1 MRKIIIALIA
11 SAGVLS
17 SCSDFLGTDP
27 DNRTYI
33 DTPEKVS
40 ALLVSAYPTSTFY
53 SVVDARCDG
62 FVDYG
67 TSLAGIN
74 SLYTFQEDAFR
85 WREYSLAGE
94 GAWDGYEA
102 YWSAAYAAVAAANH
116 ALEAIDEL
124 ENKHGQTTQLERSR
138 GEALLCRAYA
148 HFCLLSLYSDF
159 FDLDNMSSNPG
170 IPYATDPEKTT
181 YADYSRETVAV
192 TLSKVLQDL
201 EDGMK
206 IVGSA
211 SDYNEPKFHF
221 TPQSALAFATRV
233 ALFTRDYQ
241 NVVYYVNQFFPTPSL
256 FDKPGTSN
264 TISKTPVRYPSAT
277 DPCRIFC
284 RSYLTDWNRL
294 GSYNDNSDKIGQEF
308 SSASSNA
315 NLLLSEP
322 MTILP
327 STIRANIYTR
337 YTLNEEIV
345 TKLATKNATGV
356 DWSYSNCV
364 YGYSGGVKGKV
375 LMKYYQDFYYSDI
388 VAGIGRSYTKLALF
402 RTDEMLLARAEAN
415 TMLGNF
421 DEALDDLN
429 CFIELRIPADDF
441 DIATTS
447 LTQAKILSYYSAQLN
462 GVNTFINSEFNKGRF
477 LAGEQGRLQKAL
489 ILTILD
495 FRRIE
500 FLYEGQRYYDI
511 LRWNIPVTHRDN
523 SGLSSTLTPDDD
535 RRILQV
541 PQTAILAGVE
551 ANAMNNI
558 PQPW

>member
-11 SAGVLS
+11 STGVLS
-17 SCSDFLGTDP
+17 GCSDFLGTDP

-40 ALLVSAYPTSTFY
+40 ALLVSAYPSSTFY

-67 TSLAGIN
+67 TAIAGVN
-74 SLYTFQEDAFR
+74 SLFTYQEDAFR

-94 GAWDGYEA
+94 GAWDGYEP
-102 YWSAAYAAVAAANH
+102 YWSAAYEAVAAANH

-124 ENKHGQTTQLERSR
+124 EKTHGQTTQLEHSR

-159 FDLDNMSSNPG
+159 FDLDNMASNPG

-181 YADYSRETVAV
+181 YAEYSRETVAV

-264 TISKTPVRYPSAT
+264 TITKTPVRFPSES

-284 RSYLTDWNRL
+284 RSYLTDWNKI
-294 GSYNDNSDKIGQEF
+294 STYNDNSDKIGQEF
-308 SSASSNA
+308 ASAGSNA

-322 MTILP
+322 MTAIGR
-327 STIRANIYTR
+327 TISANLYTR
-337 YTLNEEIV
+337 YTLNEEV
-345 TKLATKNATGV
+345 FTKLTTENATGA
-356 DWSYSNCV
+356 DWVYSNCA
-364 YGYSGGVKGKV
+364 YGYSGGAKGKV
-375 LMKYYQDFYYSDI
+375 LAKYYEEFYYSDI
-388 VAGIGRSYTKLALF
+388 VEGIGTAYTKLPLF
-402 RTDEMLLARAEAN
+402 RSDEMLLARRGQYDARQVRRGARRS
-415 TMLGNF
+415 
-421 DEALDDLN
+421 
-429 CFIELRIPADDF
+429 ELLHRAAHP
-441 DIATTS
+441 
-447 LTQAKILSYYSAQLN
+447 
-462 GVNTFINSEFNKGRF
+462 GR
-477 LAGEQGRLQKAL
+477 
-489 ILTILD
+489 
-495 FRRIE
+495 
-500 FLYEGQRYYDI
+500 
-511 LRWNIPVTHRDN
+511 
-523 SGLSSTLTPDDD
+523 
-535 RRILQV
+535 
-541 PQTAILAGVE
+541 
-551 ANAMNNI
+551 
-558 PQPW
+558 